1 MEASN
6 SSTSSTETAGAAG
19 ASETADGQL
28 ERFGYQPVLRRGLG
42 LWSTF
47 SIGVATVAPVVGLY
61 AIVPLGMMTVGP
73 SWVWILAACLLLQLC
88 TAGVYGV
95 LAGRYPIA
103 GGPLQWTRRLVGPR
117 YAVFTTVIYVV
128 AVAAALTTVSYLAAP
143 WLSLLLIDRAVEGIE
158 QVMWGAALL
167 ALALL
172 VNSFGVRVTKW
183 FVNLGIICEMVASL
197 GLGLVLIIGFR
208 HQEFSTLFT
217 SAGSMATG
225 GAAEVGA
232 VLAAFAVCGWAF
244 VGFDAGASVAE
255 ETVDAGRSVPKAI
268 VSATAAVGLVVM
280 VVAVAVI
287 LSQHDLGA
295 VSAGAVADPILD
307 AVVGNLGGWSEK
319 PFLLLICITFVACVL
334 SMQTYLG
341 RVVFAAARER
351 VLPAFLGLEQVS
363 RKSAV
368 PVRAMLVVSLLAGLG
383 LLLGLNPSAVGTII
397 TFGTGGLYITF
408 LLVVIATAFAMLRGR
423 WKPLATPR
431 ADRWFRIV
439 VAVAL
444 VWLVFEVV
452 NIAWPRP
459 EIAAPGATAFEV
471 WAVLI
476 VFSLVA
482 VITLLAIVLVRPERH
497 LRRLETEPADQG
509 AAERL
514 GVAEARSQ
522 AES

>member
-1 MEASN
+1 MEV
-6 SSTSSTETAGAAG
+6 SSPPVDAADR
-19 ASETADGQL
+19 EL
-28 ERFGYQPVLRRGLG
+28 EQFGYHPVLRRGLG

-61 AIVPLGMMTVGP
+61 AIVPLGMMAVGP
-73 SWVWILAACLLLQLC
+73 SWVWVLGACLLLQLC

-103 GGPLQWTRRLVGPR
+103 GGPLQWARRLVGPR
-117 YAVFTTVIYVV
+117 YAIFTCVIYVV
-128 AVAAALTTVSYLAAP
+128 AVAAALTTVAYLAAP
-143 WLSLLLIDRAVEGIE
+143 WLSLLLLDRAVEGGE
-158 QVMWGAALL
+158 QVLWGAVLLLL
-167 ALALL
+167 ALV
-172 VNSFGVRVTKW
+172 VNSMGVRVTKVL
-183 FVNLGIICEMVASL
+183 VNLGIVCEIVASL
-197 GLGLVLIIGFR
+197 GLGLVLIFGFR
-208 HQEFSTLFT
+208 NQEFSTLFST
-217 SAGSMATG
+217 EGSMATG
-225 GAAEVGA
+225 GAATVGA
-232 VLAAFAVCGWAF
+232 FLAAFAVCGWAF

-255 ETVDAGRSVPKAI
+255 ETLDAGRSVPRAI
-268 VSATAAVGLVVM
+268 VSATAAVGVVVM

-307 AVVGNLGGWSEK
+307 AVLGNLGDWARV

-351 VLPAFLGLEQVS
+351 VLPAGLGLDRVS
-363 RKSAV
+363 QRSAV
-368 PVRAMLVVSLLAGLG
+368 PVRAMLVVSVLAGLG
-383 LLLGLNPSAVGTII
+383 LLLGLNPSAIGTMI

-408 LLVVIATAFAMLRGR
+408 LLVVAATAYAMLRRR
-423 WKPLATPR
+423 WQPLGSPR
-431 ADRWFRIV
+431 AERWFRAV

-444 VWLVFEVV
+444 VWLAFEVV

-476 VFSLVA
+476 VFSAVA
-482 VITLLAIVLVRPERH
+482 AITLLVIFIGRPERR
-497 LRRLETEPADQG
+497 LRPMEERERV
-509 AAERL
+509 AA
-514 GVAEARSQ
+514 GD
-522 AES
+522 